1 MCYNVIMSDNQYLL
15 KLPNDKE
22 GIITVCFLAID
33 KIKAWMTVNSVA
45 IDQNVKLPF
54 NVFLIN
60 YDLLDNFSLAY
71 ELLQYAGENLITDDK
86 QYNLSDFDTF
96 DFGTKVK
103 ILTLVLSD
111 FAMQVENT
119 ELPAIYQK
127 LDLPDINKLQELFK
141 SDKDVTCMQDV
152 FTS

>member
-1 MCYNVIMSDNQYLL
+1 MSEIKYLL

-33 KIKAWMTVNSVA
+33 KIKAWMTVNSSA

-71 ELLQYAGENLITDDK
+71 ELLQYAGENLIIDDN
-86 QYNLSDFDTF
+86 QYKLSDFDTF
-96 DFGTKVK
+96 EFGTKVK
-103 ILTLVLSD
+103 ILTLLLSD

-141 SDKDVTCMQDV
+141 SDKDIASMEDV

>member
-1 MCYNVIMSDNQYLL
+1 MSENQYLL
-15 KLPNDKE
+15 KLPKDKE

-71 ELLQYAGENLITDDK
+71 ELLQYAGENLIIDDK

-96 DFGTKVK
+96 DFDTKVK
-103 ILTLVLSD
+103 IITLVLSD

>member
-1 MCYNVIMSDNQYLL
+1 MSDIKYLL

-22 GIITVCFLAID
+22 SIITVCFLAID

-71 ELLQYAGENLITDDK
+71 ELLQYAGEDLIVDDK
-86 QYNLSDFDTF
+86 QYKLSDFDTF
-96 DFGTKVK
+96 EFGTKVK
-103 ILTLVLSD
+103 ILTLLLSD

-127 LDLPDINKLQELFK
+127 LDLPDISKLQELFK
-141 SDKDVTCMQDV
+141 SDKDIASMEDV

>member
-1 MCYNVIMSDNQYLL
+1 MSENQYLL

-71 ELLQYAGENLITDDK
+71 ELLQYAGENLIIDNK